1 MKKFIITVICIF
13 SFVFN
18 AYAGSDGE
26 LALNKDEPKK
36 IKDCF
41 EKLNRAT
48 FSFNQGLDKAIIKP
62 IAKGYRNLPVP
73 IQKGTKNAVTN
84 LSNLITIPNNV
95 LQGDVKTAIINTGR
109 LVVNTTVGLLGTIDV
124 ANKMGFPKYEREDY
138 GQTLGAWGVGPGC
151 YVVLPVLGPSTI
163 RDTAGSFA
171 NVLGGDPWYNASI
184 HGNNE
189 FLTEGV
195 YITSKALDGVNF
207 RSENLESLDNLE
219 TNSIDFYASLRSLYL
234 QDRENKIQNNQRGR
248 VFVHEQQDQNNKKQR
263 SGNKEKIIFRL
274 KQLGYVKDWTVD
286 FNAKT
291 YEVEWRDQEI
301 DELSESIFKTI
312 SKYSGEQAEL
322 KQLNDKLTEARSLL
336 TAECERGLIRVLLEW
351 NYDHFVYQRRQS
363 LKNLYEACADFKDN
377 ENFKEKLETE
387 NRILKRKLRRLQ
399 NEHLSSLRQ

>member
-1 MKKFIITVICIF
+1 MYYKFIKMKKFIITTICIF

-26 LALNKDEPKK
+26 LALNKGKPNK

-62 IAKGYRNLPVP
+62 IAKGYRNLPIP

-84 LSNLITIPNNV
+84 LSTLITIPNNV

-109 LVVNTTVGLLGTIDV
+109 LFVNTTVGLLGTIDV

-151 YVVLPVLGPSTI
+151 YLVLPVLGPSTL

-189 FLTEGV
+189 FLSEELFLAT
-195 YITSKALDGVNF
+195 KALSGIDF
-207 RSENLESLDNLE
+207 RANNIDSFDNLE
-219 TNSIDFYASLRSLYL
+219 KNSLDFYASVRSLY
-234 QDRENKIQNNQRGR
+234 
-248 VFVHEQQDQNNKKQR
+248 
-263 SGNKEKIIFRL
+263 
-274 KQLGYVKDWTVD
+274 
-286 FNAKT
+286 
-291 YEVEWRDQEI
+291 
-301 DELSESIFKTI
+301 
-312 SKYSGEQAEL
+312 
-322 KQLNDKLTEARSLL
+322 
-336 TAECERGLIRVLLEW
+336 
-351 NYDHFVYQRRQS
+351 
-363 LKNLYEACADFKDN
+363 
-377 ENFKEKLETE
+377 
-387 NRILKRKLRRLQ
+387 
-399 NEHLSSLRQ
+399 